1 MRKVKSEAALATS
14 RKATFPANFLIDF
27 LWENKM
33 KPTLLVLAA
42 GMGSRYGG
50 VKQIDSVGKNGECLL
65 DFAAYDARKCGF
77 GKVVYIIRK
86 DIENDFRERLFDR
99 VARNFDAEYVFQS
112 HESLLTEEQ
121 LRLSAGRTKPWGTA
135 HAVLCAEHAVKT
147 PFAVINSDDYYGR
160 EAFRLLGTYL
170 SEADAYSTEHAM
182 VGYVLEKTMS
192 RSGSVSRGVCTVK
205 NGCLDSIVE
214 NLKIYYDGGKII
226 SEWPDKKTVLTG
238 SEWVSMNL
246 FGFSLK
252 AFERFHTY
260 WDDFISK
267 NNAEPKAEALLP
279 VAAGDIIK
287 NNEGSIQFF
296 TSSENWFGMT
306 YPEDRAIVKEEL
318 AKKIADGYYPETLWE
333 K

>member
-1 MRKVKSEAALATS
+1 
-14 RKATFPANFLIDF
+14 
-27 LWENKM
+27 M

-252 AFERFHTY
+252 AFERFHKY

-318 AKKIADGYYPETLWE
+318 AKKIADGYYPEMLWD